1 MKESNLRNLAKDFAL
16 AVISF
21 CDTLDQSKGRAVL
34 INQLIRSSSSIGAN
48 VHEANYAASK
58 ADFVNKL
65 HIALKECF
73 ETEYWLELL
82 GAANPNIENVIRDL
96 LHECGVIR
104 KMLVA
109 SINTAKK

>member
-16 AVISF
+16 QVISF

-48 VHEANYAASK
+48 IHEANYAASK
-58 ADFVNKL
+58 ADFINKL

-82 GAANPNIENVIRDL
+82 GAVNLPLQEELKNL
-96 LHECGVIR
+96 LHTCGIIR